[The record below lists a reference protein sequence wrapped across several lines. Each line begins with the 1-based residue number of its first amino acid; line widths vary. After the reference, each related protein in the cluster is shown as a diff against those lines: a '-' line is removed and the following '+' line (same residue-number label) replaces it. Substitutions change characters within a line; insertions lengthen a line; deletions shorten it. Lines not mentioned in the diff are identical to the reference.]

1 MKYNVKTTASAEADI
16 LRSFE
21 WGVQNWGAPMAKRWT
36 IQLRKRFKEQ
46 LSQFPLSCPL
56 APDQD
61 INEPDARQLI
71 VDRYRVIYEIE
82 GSLVRILHVRGPF
95 VPPDSD
101 ENGVDK

>member
-1 MKYNVKTTASAEADI
+1 MKYRVRITSSAEADI

-21 WGVQNWGAPMAKRWT
+21 WGVQNWGAPMAKQWA

-61 INEPDARQLI
+61 VNEPDTRQLI
-71 VDRYRVIYEIE
+71 VGRYRVIYEIE
-82 GSLVRILHVRGPF
+82 GLAVRILHVRGPF
-95 VPPDSD
+95 VPSDPD
-101 ENGVDK
+101 EME